1 MSTSEHTC
9 ASSGRSGMRSV
20 HAPREG
26 AVGRDQRLRDLG
38 RWRTVQ
44 AYPRQHPHRM
54 RAVAAVARV
63 VDQVSS
69 WRQIDAV
76 VVDELARGG
85 DAAAAAACAANA
97 ELKKLRACLREVGGF
112 LRGVARRPELGHGA
126 VDLIEEAEAVSTRAR
141 RK

>member
-1 MSTSEHTC
+1 
-9 ASSGRSGMRSV
+9 MRLEKELWDAINDYAISV
-20 HAPREG
+20 GGEPSKHIHG
-26 AVGRDQRLRDLG
+26 N
-38 RWRTVQ
+38 TI
-44 AYPRQHPHRM
+44 RM

-126 VDLIEEAEAVSTRAR
+126 VDLIEEAEGISRVLGESDVVA
-141 RK
+141 